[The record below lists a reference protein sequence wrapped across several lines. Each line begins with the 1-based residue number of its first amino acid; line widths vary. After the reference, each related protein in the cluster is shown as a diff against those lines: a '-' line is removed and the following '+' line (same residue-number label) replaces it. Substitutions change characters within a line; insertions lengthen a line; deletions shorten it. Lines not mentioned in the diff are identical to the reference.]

1 MYILIDSDTMR
12 VLAKHPNFQR
22 LHEFGILSC
31 SESSVVLPLEVHQLY
46 KEFDNVQMQLLYM
59 NLTGN
64 KAGALYPKVMISKII
79 HYFLNTLPE
88 TIINADVAQQADWAI
103 AGDKQG
109 ECLYRPGSSIPNM
122 GDEPSLQVGT
132 NSDLESTVIAGPDV
146 LTDMGQQ
153 GAWQP
158 QRETSAPVTR
168 AARDNPAT
176 PRTSGTRDTIFA
188 VADEMWKDA
197 GEPRDKSE
205 ILKLRK
211 EMMNR
216 LENEGVKRNTSSNTL
231 GAWVKERGLN

>member
-31 SESSVVLPLEVHQLY
+31 SESSTVLPLEVAELY

-64 KAGALYPKVMISKII
+64 KQGALYPKNAISKII
-79 HYFLNTLPE
+79 HYFLNQLPE
-88 TIINADVAQQADWAI
+88 TIINEDVAQQADWAI

-109 ECLYRPGSSIPNM
+109 ECLYRPGSSVPNL
-122 GDEPSLQVGT
+122 GDEPHLQVST
-132 NSDLESTVIAGPDV
+132 DSNLESAVIAGPDV

-168 AARDNPAT
+168 AASDQPAA
-176 PRTSGTRDTIFA
+176 PRTSGTRDIIFG
-188 VADEMWKDA
+188 VADEMWREA

-216 LENEGVKRNTSSNTL
+216 LEAEGVKRNTSSNTL
-231 GAWVKERGLN
+231 GVWVKERGLN

>member
-1 MYILIDSDTMR
+1 MYILIDSDSMR

-31 SESSVVLPLEVHQLY
+31 SESSVVLPLEAEQIY
-46 KEFDNVQMQLLYM
+46 KEFDNVQIQLLYI

-64 KAGALYPKVMISKII
+64 KAGALYPKNMISKII
-79 HYFLNTLPE
+79 HYFLNQLPE

-109 ECLYRPGSSIPNM
+109 ECLYRPGGSVPNL
-122 GDEPSLQVGT
+122 GDEPSLQVST
-132 NSDLESTVIAGPDV
+132 DSEVESSIIKGPDV
-146 LTDMGQQ
+146 QTNMGQQ

-158 QRETSAPVTR
+158 QRETSAPVAR
-168 AARDNPAT
+168 ATSDRPAT
-176 PRTSGTRDTIFA
+176 PRASGTRDIIFA

-205 ILKLRK
+205 VLKLRK

-216 LENEGVKRNTSSNTL
+216 LETEGVKRNTSSNTL
-231 GAWVKERGLN
+231 GVWAKERGLN